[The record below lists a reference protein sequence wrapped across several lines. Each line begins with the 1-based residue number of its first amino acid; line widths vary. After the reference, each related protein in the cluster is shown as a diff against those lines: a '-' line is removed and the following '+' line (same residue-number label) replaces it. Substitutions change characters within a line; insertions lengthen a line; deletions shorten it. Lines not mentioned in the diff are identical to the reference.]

1 MESSIK
7 CENIRLVIFGE
18 SHSPEIGVT
27 IDGFPIGIEIDEEKL
42 AAFMARRAP
51 GRNEFSTQRKE
62 ADKVIF
68 LSGLTEGKTDGATIR
83 AVIYNNNQ
91 RSKDYSELNDKPR
104 PGHADYTA
112 KMKYGENYDV
122 TGGGHFSGRLTAP
135 LCIAGGICLQL
146 LESMGITIGAHIAS
160 IHGIEDKKFDSVN
173 ITAQELNALKEKNFT
188 CIDDDAAEKMK
199 AEILAA
205 KADCDSVG
213 GTVECAVVGL
223 PVGLGGPLFS
233 GLEGR
238 TAQLVFGI
246 PAVKGIEFG
255 AGFEAATLFGS
266 ENNDEFYFDENGTV
280 KTRTNNCGGILGGIS
295 NAMPLVFTAAFK
307 PTPSIA
313 KTQNT
318 ISFENK
324 DNTTLN
330 IVGRHDPCIV
340 QRAVPVVEATAAI
353 AIADLMISHLKDS
366 E

>member
-7 CENIRLVIFGE
+7 CENLKLTIFGE
-18 SHSPEIGVT
+18 SHSPAIGVT
-27 IDGFPIGIEIDEEKL
+27 VDGLPEGIPVDGEKL

-51 GRNEFSTQRKE
+51 GRDKFSTPRKE
-62 ADKVIF
+62 TDEVIF
-68 LSGLTEGKTDGATIR
+68 SSGISESHTNGMQVCGIIHNK
-83 AVIYNNNQ
+83 NQ
-91 RSKDYSELNDKPR
+91 HSKDYSELWDKPR

-112 KMKYGENYDV
+112 RIKYGEKHNV
-122 TGGGHFSGRLTAP
+122 AGGGHFSGRLTAP
-135 LCIAGGICLQL
+135 LCIAGGICLQW

-160 IHGIEDKKFDSVN
+160 VHGVEDKKFDNVN
-173 ITAQELNALKEKNFT
+173 ITAEELGLLKEKPFA
-188 CIDDDAAEKMK
+188 CIDGEAAEKMQ

-205 KADCDSVG
+205 RADCDSVG

-238 TAQLVFGI
+238 ISQLVFSI

-255 AGFEAATLFGS
+255 AGFESATLFGS
-266 ENNDEFYFDENGTV
+266 ENNDEFYYDENGTV
-280 KTRTNNCGGILGGIS
+280 RTRTNNCGGILGGIS
-295 NAMPLVFTAAFK
+295 NAMPLVFKVAFK

-318 ISFENK
+318 ISFENRE
-324 DNTTLN
+324 NTTLQ